1 MLVHNCRRDDLWDAY
16 DGPLSRE
23 QFDEILDRPKGDR
36 PSPNEYLDQD
46 FIDAHLELFD
56 EGAVRFTSQDA
67 IDRFGSA
74 GPDSGFV
81 LPKSEYDRLLAETGG
96 DLMALEDALG
106 LDPGFLSNGDT
117 VAAVIDPADLDNLRI
132 PSGNEGGAND
142 QWIPGGFT
150 SGGVPEAVV
159 DLSEAPFT
167 VVPIG

>member
-1 MLVHNCRRDDLWDAY
+1 
-16 DGPLSRE
+16 
-23 QFDEILDRPKGDR
+23 
-36 PSPNEYLDQD
+36 
-46 FIDAHLELFD
+46 
-56 EGAVRFTSQDA
+56 
-67 IDRFGSA
+67 
-74 GPDSGFV
+74 
-81 LPKSEYDRLLAETGG
+81 
-96 DLMALEDALG
+96 MALEDALG
-106 LDPGFLSNGDT
+106 LDPGFLSNGNT